1 LNRFAGRKGGWNM
14 DTAVADRETGMTY
27 ENLRV
32 EREDGI
38 GTITIDRPKVL
49 NALNDATI
57 VELGS
62 AFDELG
68 ADSDVRVIIL
78 TGGGD
83 KAFVAGADIA
93 ELAVCDVQ
101 GGMAKSQKGND
112 LLFKMEN
119 LPKPIVAAVNGFAL
133 GGGCEIAMACD
144 IRIAS
149 ENAQLGQPEVVL
161 GLLPGYGGTQRLP
174 RLVGAGMAKKM
185 LYTGDRVKADEA
197 LRIGLVDEVVP
208 AAQLLTRCRELAAVI
223 AARGPLA
230 IAAIKKS
237 VNFGLS
243 VDLVSGCAHESA
255 HFGSIFASAD
265 QKEGCA
271 AFLEKRK
278 PNFTGK

>member
-1 LNRFAGRKGGWNM
+1 
-14 DTAVADRETGMTY
+14 MTY
-27 ENLRV
+27 ENLRI
-32 EREDGI
+32 EREGGI
-38 GTITIDRPKVL
+38 GTIIIDRPKVL

-57 VELGS
+57 GELGR

-68 ADSDVRVIIL
+68 ADTDVRVIIL

-101 GGMAKSQKGND
+101 GGMTKSQRGND
-112 LLFKMEN
+112 LLFKMEH
-119 LPKPIVAAVNGFAL
+119 LPKPIIAALNGFAL

-149 ENAQLGQPEVVL
+149 ESAQLGQPEVAL

-174 RLVGAGMAKKM
+174 RLVGAGVAKKM

-208 AAQLLTRCRELAAVI
+208 AEHLLTRSRELASAI

-237 VNFGLS
+237 VNFGLN
-243 VDLVSGCAHESA
+243 VDLPSGCAHESA
-255 HFGSIFASAD
+255 HFGSIFASSD
-265 QKEGCA
+265 QKEGCT

-278 PNFTGK
+278 PNFTGE

>member
-1 LNRFAGRKGGWNM
+1 M
-14 DTAVADRETGMTY
+14 DTAVAAKETEMTY
-27 ENLRV
+27 ENLRI
-32 EREDGI
+32 ERGQGI

-57 VELGS
+57 DELGA

-68 ADSDVRVIIL
+68 ADSQVRVIIL

-144 IRIAS
+144 VRIAS
-149 ENAQLGQPEVVL
+149 DKAQLGQPEVVL

-174 RLVGAGMAKKM
+174 RLVGAGVAKKM

-208 AAQLLTRCRELAAVI
+208 AEQLMARCRELAAAI

-230 IAAIKKS
+230 VAAIKRS

-243 VDLVSGCAHESA
+243 VDLASGCAHESA
-255 HFGSIFASAD
+255 HFGAIFASAD
-265 QKEGCA
+265 QKEGCT